1 MHAGRLEQML
11 LKQVVEGTETRA
23 GRFFDSIVTGSLRLY
38 RSRLRHC
45 PTTA

>member
-1 MHAGRLEQML
+1 MHAGRLEQMR

-38 RSRLRHC
+38 RSRLRHF